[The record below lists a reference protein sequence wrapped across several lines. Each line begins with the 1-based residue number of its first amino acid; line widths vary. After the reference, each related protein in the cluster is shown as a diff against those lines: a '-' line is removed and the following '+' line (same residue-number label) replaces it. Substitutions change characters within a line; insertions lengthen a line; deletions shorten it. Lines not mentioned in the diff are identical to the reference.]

1 MAATRIV
8 SIIGR
13 QNAGK
18 TTLLVA
24 LANELRRRKFR
35 VMTIKHA
42 THPMQLDTEG
52 KDTWRHFQEGHAE
65 RVLLEA
71 PGERVLFERT
81 TETGD
86 PAALAEQYLT
96 GADIVLCEG
105 FTSARLPKIEVSRR
119 VAGPPLWKPE
129 TAGTAGTGSSGDWIA
144 MVTDDANFRA
154 DFPVFRF
161 SDTSWLVTLG
171 NLAWDRARILAP

>member
-42 THPMQLDTEG
+42 THQIQLDTEG

-86 PAALAEQYLT
+86 PVALAERYLA

-105 FTSARLPKIEVSRR
+105 FSGARLPKIEVSRR
-119 VAGPPLWKPE
+119 VAGPPLWK
-129 TAGTAGTGSSGDWIA
+129 AGTGSSGDWIA

-171 NLAWDRARILAP
+171 NLAWDQARILAP

>member
-24 LANELRRRKFR
+24 LANELRRRQFR
-35 VMTIKHA
+35 VMTLKHA
-42 THPMQLDTEG
+42 THQIQLDTEG

-86 PAALAEQYLT
+86 PIALAERYLS

-105 FTSARLPKIEVSRR
+105 FTSSALPKIEVSRR
-119 VAGPPLWKPE
+119 VAGPPLWKAGKE
-129 TAGTAGTGSSGDWIA
+129 TSGDWIA
-144 MVTDDANFRA
+144 MLTDDASFRA

-171 NLAWDRARILAP
+171 NLAWDRAKILAP

>member
-24 LANELRRRKFR
+24 LAAELRRRTLR

-42 THPMQLDTEG
+42 THQMQLDTEG

-81 TETGD
+81 TGTGD
-86 PAALAEQYLT
+86 PVALAEEYLS
-96 GADIVLCEG
+96 GADLVLCEG
-105 FTSARLPKIEVSRR
+105 FTAAPLPKIEVARR
-119 VAGPPLWKPE
+119 VAGPPLWKE
-129 TAGTAGTGSSGDWIA
+129 GARDWIA
-144 MVTDDANFRA
+144 MLTDDASFRA

-171 NLAWDRARILAP
+171 NLAWDRAKILSP

>member
-24 LANELRRRKFR
+24 LAVELRRRKFR

-42 THPMQLDTEG
+42 THQMQLDTEG

-81 TETGD
+81 VETGD
-86 PAALAEQYLT
+86 PVALAEQYLP

-105 FTSARLPKIEVSRR
+105 FTAAHLPKIEVSRR

-129 TAGTAGTGSSGDWIA
+129 SANSRDWIA
-144 MVTDDANFRA
+144 MVTDDASFRA

-171 NLAWDRARILAP
+171 NLAWDQARILAP

>member
-8 SIIGR
+8 SIVGR

-24 LANELRRRKFR
+24 LAAELKRRQFR

-42 THPMQLDTEG
+42 THQMQLDTEG

-81 TETGD
+81 TEAGN
-86 PAALAEQYLT
+86 PVALAEQYLS

-105 FTSARLPKIEVSRR
+105 FTSAALPKIEVSRR
-119 VAGPPLWKPE
+119 VAGPPLWKAE
-129 TAGTAGTGSSGDWIA
+129 AANSGQWIA

-171 NLAWDRARILAP
+171 NLAWDRAKILSP

>member
-1 MAATRIV
+1 VGATRIV

-24 LANELRRRKFR
+24 LAAELRRRKFR

-42 THPMQLDTEG
+42 THRMQLDTEG

-81 TETGD
+81 TESGD
-86 PAALAEQYLT
+86 PVALAEQYLS

-105 FTSARLPKIEVSRR
+105 FTAQPLPKIEVSRR
-119 VAGPPLWKPE
+119 VAGPPIWKE
-129 TAGTAGTGSSGDWIA
+129 GSDGARHWIA
-144 MVTDDANFRA
+144 MVTDDVSFRA

-171 NLAWDRARILAP
+171 NLAWDRAKILSP

>member
-1 MAATRIV
+1 VAATRIV

-42 THPMQLDTEG
+42 THQMQLDTEG

-86 PAALAEQYLT
+86 PVALAEQYLT

-129 TAGTAGTGSSGDWIA
+129 TAGAGSSGDWIA
-144 MVTDDANFRA
+144 MVTDDVNFRA